1 MGGLGLAAGVPRT
14 GTLASG
20 EAIKRFLDH
29 GFNEPL
35 PRLGEDLAHPPCFSG
50 FPQLFS
56 HLSCLRKRQKEIVSS
71 QPTTLSHTAWQGE
84 GTGHLLAATA
94 RAGNAAAVLPSVN
107 KLTRCFSLDL
117 KL

>member
-20 EAIKRFLDH
+20 EATRGFFDH

-35 PRLGEDLAHPPCFSG
+35 LRLEEDFAHSPCFSG
-50 FPQLFS
+50 FLQLFS
-56 HLSCLRKRQKEIVSS
+56 HLSCLRKRQEEIVSS

-84 GTGHLLAATA
+84 GTRHPLAATA
-94 RAGNAAAVLPSVN
+94 RAGNAVAVLPSVN